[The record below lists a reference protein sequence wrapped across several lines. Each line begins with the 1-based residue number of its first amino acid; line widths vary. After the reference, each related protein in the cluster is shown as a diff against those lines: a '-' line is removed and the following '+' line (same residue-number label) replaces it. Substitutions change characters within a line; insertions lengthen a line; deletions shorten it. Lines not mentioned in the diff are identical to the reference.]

1 MRNNAEK
8 FRSRRCLF
16 VGLLRY
22 AALGFL
28 CAAAGL
34 LAAKRYRL
42 RRSGVCI
49 NNGLCGRCKVFE
61 TCRLPLAL
69 SAKKAQKE

>member
-1 MRNNAEK
+1 MRNNPEK
-8 FRSRRCLF
+8 FRSRRRLF
-16 VGLLRY
+16 VGILRY

-34 LAAKRYRL
+34 LAAKRHRL
-42 RRSGVCI
+42 IRRGVCI
-49 NNGLCGRCKVFE
+49 NNGLCGRCKVLE

-69 SAKKAQKE
+69 SAKRAQKE